1 MCNESK
7 KPNFD
12 PNDPFADIDTLED
25 AREWA
30 GETNEPVDVHKD
42 LNRATVARYEEKCK
56 ACNGSGT
63 FYSYTGRPVGPCF
76 KCKGKGK
83 RYYKT
88 SPEVRA
94 EQKRRREDA
103 KKKKALAKFE
113 AGTAWLEANED
124 VANYLNEE
132 AAKENQWAQFPRDML
147 AAIYQYGALT
157 EKQEAAV
164 RKGMARKAEWA
175 KRNAADKAERSKR
188 DADAVIDFAP
198 LLEAFANAVASGLR
212 SPVIVVGDLRISR
225 AKDNS
230 KNPGCLYVTDDAAY
244 EDRTYLGKITPEG
257 EFFSVK
263 ACTAEYFEQIKALS
277 GDVLAAAIAHGK
289 KTGRCAM
296 CNRELTNELSVELG
310 IGPICRGKWGF

>member
-12 PNDPFADIDTLED
+12 PNDPFADIADLED
-25 AREWA
+25 TRQWN
-30 GETNEPVDVHKD
+30 GNNETVDVHKD
-42 LNRATVARYEEKCK
+42 LNRATIAKYEEDCK
-56 ACNGSGT
+56 ACRGSGT

-88 SPEVRA
+88 SPETRA
-94 EQKRRREDA
+94 EQKRRRDEAKVKRAQANVEAAADWLNANPDVRDHLNEDA
-103 KKKKALAKFE
+103 KNERYGDFARSM
-113 AGTAWLEANED
+113 LEAIN
-124 VANYLNEE
+124 
-132 AAKENQWAQFPRDML
+132 K
-147 AAIYQYGALT
+147 YGSLT
-157 EKQEAAV
+157 EKQEAAI
-164 RKGMARKAEWA
+164 RKGMAK
-175 KRNAADKAERSKR
+175 KAERQAKYKKDNAERTKR
-188 DADAVIDFAP
+188 DADAVIDFQP
-198 LLEAFANAVASGLR
+198 LLDAFANAVASGLR

-225 AKDNS
+225 AKDHS
-230 KNPGCLYVTDDAAY
+230 KNPGCLYVTTEAAY
-244 EDRTYLGKITPEG
+244 EDRVYLGKINPAG

-263 ACTAEYFEQIKALS
+263 ACTAEYFDQIKELS